1 MKTLN
6 IAEAKHYFDAS
17 IMQSLHEPITV
28 TDEQKGIAVILS
40 PENFSQLLQVV
51 KQNIIKAKPKTLID
65 FLGAGKAHSRFSSV
79 KEIDAFVSNNREVW
93 DN

>member
-1 MKTLN
+1 MP
-6 IAEAKHYFDAS
+6 
-17 IMQSLHEPITV
+17 SLYESITV
-28 TDEQKGIAVILS
+28 TDEQKEIAVILS
-40 PENFSQLLQVV
+40 PEDFCQLMQAV
-51 KQNIIKAKPKTLID
+51 KQNITNSKPKTLID